1 VDSSNAWAIIA
12 KDPETI
18 SWSSHEGYDDSP
30 NEYYTYDSQVGN
42 YKNVQVGDLV
52 FVKGSEFLIGY
63 GQVESILS
71 EPGKKLLR
79 RCPKCGDS
87 PESRN
92 TKRPKWRCRSSS
104 CNYEFDDD
112 EIVIESVE
120 VVKFRAGYRSTW
132 QDANYP
138 LSRKEVFAFQANRDN
153 QSAIRLIDPQKIE
166 ELIYRLTGSVLTQ
179 NTDSESLPELIIG
192 GHKIQITKRRI
203 GQQEFRLSLIDKNGE
218 NCFVTGSQPACV
230 LEASHIR
237 PFATHESHS
246 LDGGI
251 LLRRDI
257 HTLFDRHLLRI
268 NPSTWQVETA
278 PQIQKYATYSSIHL
292 MKIKTY
298 NHSAPNPEW
307 LNDHYLAAES
317 TFKS

>member
-1 VDSSNAWAIIA
+1 MESPNAWTIIA

-52 FVKGSEFLIGY
+52 FVKGSEFLIGW
-63 GQVESILS
+63 GQIESILS
-71 EPGKKLLR
+71 EPGMKLLR
-79 RCPKCGDS
+79 RCPKCGDA
-87 PESRN
+87 PESRI
-92 TKRPKWRCRSSS
+92 TKKPKWRCRSTS

-112 EIVIESVE
+112 QVITESVN
-120 VVKFRAGYRSTW
+120 VIKYRAGYRNTW

-138 LSRKEVFAFQANRDN
+138 LSRKDVFAFQLNRDN
-153 QSAIRLIDPQKIE
+153 QSAIRPLDPSRVEDLIF
-166 ELIYRLTGSVLTQ
+166 RLSGSSPIPSANSDL
-179 NTDSESLPELIIG
+179 LPELIIG
-192 GHKIQITKRRI
+192 GHKIQVTKRRI
-203 GQQEFRLSLIDKNGE
+203 GQQEFRLSLINKNGE
-218 NCFVTGSQPACV
+218 NCFISGLQPACV

-237 PFATHESHS
+237 PFAIHESHS

-278 PQIQKYATYSSIHL
+278 PQIQRYSTYSSIHL
-292 MKIKTY
+292 KQIHLQNDLT
-298 NHSAPNPEW
+298 PNVEW
-307 LNDHYLAAES
+307 LNDHYQAAES
-317 TFKS
+317 TFNS

>member
-1 VDSSNAWAIIA
+1 M
-12 KDPETI
+12 
-18 SWSSHEGYDDSP
+18 
-30 NEYYTYDSQVGN
+30 
-42 YKNVQVGDLV
+42 
-52 FVKGSEFLIGY
+52 
-63 GQVESILS
+63 
-71 EPGKKLLR
+71 
-79 RCPKCGDS
+79 
-87 PESRN
+87 
-92 TKRPKWRCRSSS
+92 
-104 CNYEFDDD
+104 
-112 EIVIESVE
+112 IESVE

-179 NTDSESLPELIIG
+179 NTDSERLPEMIIG

-292 MKIKTY
+292 MNIKPF
-298 NHSAPNPEW
+298 NHSAPNPDW